1 MTMIANSVIRGKIY
15 RLLQFIVA
23 ACVFIIPFIKTSN
36 GNSLFRFDI
45 PTLHLYAFNQTV
57 DFASFFSAFIAI
69 LLLVFLFIFTTQLL
83 GRVWCGWLCPQ
94 SFFSIRIES
103 YSKKIKN
110 KTMRRI
116 AAVLLAFL
124 FALVLTLNW
133 MMYFVSP
140 YDFISSLKSSSTMV
154 TIGVVLFLFI
164 FIDFSIVRFK
174 WCKYVCPYSKFQVV
188 MTDDDTLYVGMIPGK
203 EKECIDCHACIRVCP
218 THIDPRKN
226 PDADCIYC
234 ETCVTACNHVFQKKD
249 HHEGILG
256 YVWGKSN
263 KLNIKRPQLIITFG
277 LSVLLFILLIFN
289 IISSSEPFRISVDGV
304 AKNIGNGEYTVN
316 IKLKSNLEKAVRV
329 HLTNPDNVAEVS
341 PKGIRVFIKASVSQT
356 INIKVLKEIP
366 NNTIYLNAVY
376 DRAKPPIQLEIKLK

>member
-1 MTMIANSVIRGKIY
+1 MMIANSVLRGKIY
-15 RLLQFIVA
+15 RLLQFIVVVCA
-23 ACVFIIPFIKTSN
+23 LIIPFIKTPN
-36 GNSLFRFDI
+36 GNSLFRFDVS
-45 PTLHLYAFNQTV
+45 TLQLYAFNTV
-57 DFASFFSAFIAI
+57 VSFASFFSAFIAI
-69 LLLVFLFIFTTQLL
+69 LLFTFLFVFTTQLL

-110 KTMRRI
+110 KTMRKVV
-116 AAVLLAFL
+116 AVLLAFV

-164 FIDFSIVRFK
+164 FVDFVLVRFK

-203 EKECIDCHACIRVCP
+203 EKECIDCKACIRVCP

-234 ETCVTACNHVFQKKD
+234 ETCVTACNQVFQKKD

-256 YVWGKSN
+256 YVWGKGN
-263 KLNIKRPQLIITFG
+263 KFNFKRPNLIVTF
-277 LSVLLFILLIFN
+277 SVSIVLFIILIYS
-289 IISSSEPFRISVDGV
+289 IISTSEPFIIKVDDNV
-304 AKNIGNGEYTVN
+304 KSLGNGVYTV
-316 IKLKSNLEKAVRV
+316 KVEMKSNLEKAVRV
-329 HLTNPDNVAEVS
+329 HFSNPDNVAEVS
-341 PKGIRVFIKASVSQT
+341 PAGVRVFIKEKVESTLT
-356 INIKVLKEIP
+356 INTLKEIH
-366 NNTIYLNAVY
+366 NGKVKIQAVY
-376 DRAKPPIQLEIKLK
+376 DRKKDPIVFEVNLK

>member
-1 MTMIANSVIRGKIY
+1 MMKANSVLRGKIY

-94 SFFSIRIES
+94 SFFAIRIEK
-103 YSKKIKN
+103 YAKKFKN
-110 KTMRRI
+110 KTIRYI
-116 AAVLLAFL
+116 AELVFAAL
-124 FALVLTLNW
+124 FALILTTIW

-140 YDFISSLKSSSTMV
+140 YDFIETLKNSHIMV
-154 TIGVVLFLFI
+154 VIGIVLFLFI
-164 FIDFSIVRFK
+164 FVDFAFVRFK

-203 EKECIDCHACIRVCP
+203 ESQCLDCKACLRVCP

-234 ETCVTACNHVFQKKD
+234 ETCVTACNKVFQKK
-249 HHEGILG
+249 ENTNGILG
-256 YVWGKSN
+256 YVWGKQD
-263 KLNIKRPQLIITFG
+263 KLNFKRPNLIVTFIVS
-277 LSVLLFILLIFN
+277 LALLFVLIYQ
-289 IISSSEPFRISVDGV
+289 IVSTSEPVVVNFANNVKSL
-304 AKNIGNGEYTVN
+304 GNGVYTCDVE
-316 IKLKSNLEKAVRV
+316 IKNNLDKPIRV
-329 HLTNPDNVAEVS
+329 KFINPDNLVEIK
-341 PKGIRVFIKASVSQT
+341 PEMIRVFIQSTKTETLT
-356 INIKVLKEIP
+356 INTLGNIP
-366 NNTIYLNAVY
+366 NGKLVLDVY
-376 DRAKPPIQLEIKLK
+376 YSRHGHPLTYEINLK

>member
-1 MTMIANSVIRGKIY
+1 MMKANSVLRGKIY

-94 SFFSIRIES
+94 SFFAIRIEK
-103 YSKKIKN
+103 YAKKFKN
-110 KTMRRI
+110 KTIRYI
-116 AAVLLAFL
+116 AELVFAAL
-124 FALVLTLNW
+124 FALILTTIW

-140 YDFISSLKSSSTMV
+140 YDFIETLKNSHIMV
-154 TIGVVLFLFI
+154 VIGIVLFLFI
-164 FIDFSIVRFK
+164 FVDFAFVRFK

-203 EKECIDCHACIRVCP
+203 EFQCLDCKACLRVCP

-234 ETCVTACNHVFQKKD
+234 ETCVTACNKVFQKK
-249 HHEGILG
+249 ENTNGILG
-256 YVWGKSN
+256 YVWGKQD
-263 KLNIKRPQLIITFG
+263 KLNFKRPNLIVTFIVS
-277 LSVLLFILLIFN
+277 LALLIVLVYQ
-289 IISSSEPFRISVDGV
+289 IVSTSEPVVVNFANNVKSL
-304 AKNIGNGEYTVN
+304 GNGVYTCDVE
-316 IKLKSNLEKAVRV
+316 IKNNLEKPIRV
-329 HLTNPDNVAEVS
+329 KFVNPDNLAEIK
-341 PKGIRVFIKASVSQT
+341 PEMIRVFIQSTKTETLT
-356 INIKVLKEIP
+356 INTLGNIP
-366 NNTIYLNAVY
+366 NGKLVLDVY
-376 DRAKPPIQLEIKLK
+376 YSRHGHPLTYEINLK